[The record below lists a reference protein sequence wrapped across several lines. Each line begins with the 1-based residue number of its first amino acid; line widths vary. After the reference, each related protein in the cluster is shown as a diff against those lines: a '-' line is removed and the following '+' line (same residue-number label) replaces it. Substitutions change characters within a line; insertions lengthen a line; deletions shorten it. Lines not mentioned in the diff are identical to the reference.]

1 MATIVK
7 GILQAKIEGVI
18 KQIDVQTGSASV
30 IVDQATGKTLA
41 TALAEIIA
49 DLETAVA
56 GGISKSEAEA
66 MMNEKIAA
74 LVDSAPS
81 TLDTLKE
88 IATAITTNQ
97 GLIETLNAAIG
108 NKVDKVDGKGLSTED
123 FTTALLT
130 KLNGIAEGATK
141 VEKSTTNGNI
151 KINGTETVVYTHPT
165 GAGNTHLPS
174 GGTVGQVLRAKG
186 NGTGEWG
193 VAVRSG
199 ASIPDDLAEG
209 EMFIQIIED

>member
-18 KQIDVQTGSASV
+18 KQIDVQTGSTSV
-30 IVDQATGKTLA
+30 IVDASTGKTLA

-49 DLETAVA
+49 DLESAVA
-56 GGISKSEAEA
+56 GGVTTTQVETMI
-66 MMNEKIAA
+66 NEKIAE
-74 LVDSAPS
+74 LVDSAPT

-88 IATAITTNQ
+88 IADAITTNQ
-97 GLIETLNAAIG
+97 GVIESLNAAIG
-108 NKVDKVDGKGLSTED
+108 NKVDKVDGKGLSTND

-130 KLNGIAEGATK
+130 KLNGITEGATK

-165 GAGNTHLPS
+165 GAGNTHLPT
-174 GGTVGQVLRAKG
+174 GGTVGQVLRATG
-186 NGTGEWG
+186 SGAGEWG
-193 VAVRSG
+193 VAIRSG
-199 ASIPDDLAEG
+199 VSVPDDLAEG
-209 EMFIQIIED
+209 EMFIQIIEE

>member
-18 KQIDVQTGSASV
+18 KQIDVRTGSASV
-30 IVDQATGKTLA
+30 IVDQNTGKTLA
-41 TALAEIIA
+41 TALAEIMA
-49 DLETAVA
+49 DVQGAVA
-56 GGISKSEAEA
+56 GGLTATQAET

-88 IATAITTNQ
+88 LATAITTNQ
-97 GLIETLNAAIG
+97 GLIDSLEAAIG
-108 NKVDKVDGKGLSTED
+108 NKVDKVSGKGLSTND
-123 FTTALLT
+123 FTATLLT
-130 KLNGIAEGATK
+130 KLNGITEGATK

-174 GGTVGQVLRAKG
+174 GGAVGQVLRATG
-186 NGTGEWG
+186 SGAGEWG
-193 VAVRSG
+193 VAIRSG
-199 ASIPDDLAEG
+199 ASVPDNLAEG
-209 EMFIQIIED
+209 EMFLQTVAE

>member
-18 KQIDVQTGSASV
+18 KQIDVRTGSASV

-49 DLETAVA
+49 DLESAVA
-56 GGISKSEAEA
+56 GGLTATQVETMI
-66 MMNEKIAA
+66 NEKIAA

-97 GLIETLNAAIG
+97 GVIDQLNAAIG
-108 NKVDKVDGKGLSTED
+108 NKVDKVDGKGLSTND

-141 VEKSTTNGNI
+141 VEASSTNGNI
-151 KINGTETVVYTHPT
+151 KINGTEKTVYKHPT
-165 GAGNTHLPS
+165 GAGNTHLPT
-174 GGTVGQVLRAKG
+174 GGTVGQVLRATG
-186 NGTGEWG
+186 SGAGEWG

-199 ASIPDDLAEG
+199 ASVPDDLAEG
-209 EMFIQIIED
+209 EMFLQIIGE

>member
-18 KQIDVQTGSASV
+18 KQIDVRTGSASV

-49 DLETAVA
+49 DLEGMVA
-56 GGISKSEAEA
+56 GGITAAQAET

-88 IATAITTNQ
+88 LATAITTNQ
-97 GLIETLNAAIG
+97 GLIDSLNAAIG

-123 FTTALLT
+123 FTTTLLT

-165 GAGNTHLPS
+165 GAGNTHLPA
-174 GGTVGQVLRAKG
+174 GGTVGLVLRATG
-186 NGTGEWG
+186 SGAGEWG

-199 ASIPDDLAEG
+199 ASVPDDLAEG
-209 EMFIQIIED
+209 EMFLQIVED

>member
-18 KQIDVQTGSASV
+18 KQIDVRTGSASV
-30 IVDQATGKTLA
+30 IVDQNTGKTLA
-41 TALAEIIA
+41 TALAEIMA
-49 DLETAVA
+49 DVQGAVA
-56 GGISKSEAEA
+56 GGLTATQAET

-88 IATAITTNQ
+88 LATAITTNQ
-97 GLIETLNAAIG
+97 GLIDSLEAAIG
-108 NKVDKVDGKGLSTED
+108 NKVDKVSGKGLSTND
-123 FTTALLT
+123 FTATLLT
-130 KLNGIAEGATK
+130 KLNGITEGATK

-174 GGTVGQVLRAKG
+174 GGAVGQVLRATG
-186 NGTGEWG
+186 SGAGEWG
-193 VAVRSG
+193 VAIRSG
-199 ASIPDDLAEG
+199 ASVPDNLTEG
-209 EMFIQIIED
+209 EMFLQTVAE

>member
-18 KQIDVQTGSASV
+18 KQIDVRTGSASV

-49 DLETAVA
+49 DLESAVA
-56 GGISKSEAEA
+56 GVLTTTQVETMI
-66 MMNEKIAA
+66 NEKIAA

-88 IATAITTNQ
+88 IATAVTENQ
-97 GLIETLNAAIG
+97 GVIEQLNSAIG
-108 NKVDKVDGKGLSTED
+108 NKVDKVDGKGLSTND

-141 VEKSTTNGNI
+141 VEASSTNGNI
-151 KINGTETVVYTHPT
+151 KINGTENTVYKHPT
-165 GAGNTHLPS
+165 GAGNTHLPA
-174 GGTVGQVLRAKG
+174 GGTVGQVLRATG
-186 NGTGEWG
+186 SGAGEWG

-199 ASIPDDLAEG
+199 ASVPTDLAEG
-209 EMFIQIIED
+209 EMFLQIIGE

>member
-18 KQIDVQTGSASV
+18 KQIDVRTGSASV
-30 IVDQATGKTLA
+30 IVDQNTGKTLA
-41 TALAEIIA
+41 TALAEIMA
-49 DLETAVA
+49 DIQGAVA
-56 GGISKSEAEA
+56 GGLTATQAET

-88 IATAITTNQ
+88 LATAITTNQ
-97 GLIETLNAAIG
+97 GLIDSLEAAIG
-108 NKVDKVDGKGLSTED
+108 NKVDKVSGKGLSTND
-123 FTTALLT
+123 FTATLLT
-130 KLNGIAEGATK
+130 KLNGITEGATK

-174 GGTVGQVLRAKG
+174 GGAVGQVLRATG
-186 NGTGEWG
+186 SGTGEWG
-193 VAVRSG
+193 VAIRSG
-199 ASIPDDLAEG
+199 ASVPDNLTEG
-209 EMFIQIIED
+209 EMFLQIVAE

>member
-18 KQIDVQTGSASV
+18 KQIDVRTGSASV

-49 DLETAVA
+49 DLESAVA
-56 GGISKSEAEA
+56 GGLTATQVETMI
-66 MMNEKIAA
+66 NEKIAA

-97 GLIETLNAAIG
+97 GVIEQLNAAIG
-108 NKVDKVDGKGLSTED
+108 NKVDKVDGKGLSTND

-141 VEKSTTNGNI
+141 VEASSTNGNI
-151 KINGTETVVYTHPT
+151 KINGTEKTVYNHPT
-165 GAGNTHLPS
+165 GPGNTHLPA
-174 GGTVGQVLRAKG
+174 GGTVGQVLRATG
-186 NGTGEWG
+186 SGAGEWG

-199 ASIPDDLAEG
+199 ASVPDDLAEG
-209 EMFIQIIED
+209 EMFLQIIGE